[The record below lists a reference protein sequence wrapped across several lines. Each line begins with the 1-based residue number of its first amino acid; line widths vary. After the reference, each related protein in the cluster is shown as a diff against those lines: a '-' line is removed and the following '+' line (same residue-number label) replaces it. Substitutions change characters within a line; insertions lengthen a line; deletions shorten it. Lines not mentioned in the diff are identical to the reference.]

1 MRLPTEG
8 SVKRIATRAVVA
20 GMLATTVAMGLL
32 PAPALAQAPP
42 LFPPPVLDTMAS
54 DMRWTTDLGN
64 AFLAQQPEVMDAV

>member
-1 MRLPTEG
+1 
-8 SVKRIATRAVVA
+8 
-20 GMLATTVAMGLL
+20 MLATTVAMGLL